1 MKRLLLVLALVAAPA
16 SAFSPYDVVSLMF
29 QGIRFLHTES
39 VPKEIVITE
48 TGVGKNQTEAVENA
62 LNLAVQRGIG
72 VLVVSDQTA
81 QGDKVIRNLVASYS
95 SGVVNSYKIQ
105 NCTSDKVV
113 SCTVTANI
121 SPWKFMRKL
130 EGDANTIKVNGNDLY
145 AQATTAQA
153 AMNQRRKITEYYFKQ
168 IRQSGLEA
176 KIREVKILPYGNKT
190 QLSIDYEITWNAEF
204 KKNMI
209 AFLEKLQKD
218 TQGESNQQVYIQWAP
233 TGFFDNR
240 VYINTHDAELRSTML
255 KYLFDPIEVN
265 IAELNVCEKLNPPED
280 VFKIDWYGFRK
291 QKVVTVET
299 SRLRNIDRLS
309 LSTSCGKA
317 LTNQ

>member
-1 MKRLLLVLALVAAPA
+1 MKRLLLSLCFVAQPVL
-16 SAFSPYDVVSLMF
+16 AFSPYDVVSLIF
-29 QGIRFLHTES
+29 QGIRFYHSES

-48 TGVGKNQTEAVENA
+48 TGIGETQQAAVQNA
-62 LNLAVQRGIG
+62 LHIAIEKSIG
-72 VLVVSDQTA
+72 VLIVSDQTS
-81 QGDKVIRNLVASYS
+81 QNDKVIRNLVASYS
-95 SGVVNSYKIQ
+95 SGVVNSYNIQ
-105 NCTSDKVV
+105 QCKKDKFV

-130 EGDANTIKVNGNDLY
+130 EGDTNTIKVNGDDLY
-145 AQATTAQA
+145 AQAITAQA
-153 AMNQRRKITEYYFKQ
+153 TMNQRRKLTEYYFKQ

-218 TQGESNQQVYIQWAP
+218 TEGQSNQQVYIQWAP

-255 KYLFDPIEVN
+255 KYLFEPIEVN
-265 IAELNVCEKLNPPED
+265 IAELNVCERLDPPED

-309 LSTSCGKA
+309 LSTSCGKSS
-317 LTNQ
+317 